1 MSLFLDLIMLAIFL
15 LFILIYAKKGFVK
28 SIFSIAGFVASII
41 LAFYFSAPLSNLAYT
56 KIIEP
61 GILTSIEKVVS
72 ESGTSLENISNNIWE
87 ALPSFVR
94 NNADELNINPENF
107 VNSESLQEGSRTLA
121 QNVSDTI
128 IRPITVQFLKIIF
141 SLIIFVVL
149 SVVFKFVVK
158 FLNKVFS
165 FSIIGKLNSL
175 LGAVLGVIMGIVFAL
190 IFVLLVN
197 FIISVSG
204 GFLFFT
210 NEAVDSSKIFRF
222 FTEITP
228 VKF

>member
-61 GILTSIEKVVS
+61 GILTSIENVVS

-107 VNSESLQEGSRTLA
+107 VNSESLQEGSRTVA